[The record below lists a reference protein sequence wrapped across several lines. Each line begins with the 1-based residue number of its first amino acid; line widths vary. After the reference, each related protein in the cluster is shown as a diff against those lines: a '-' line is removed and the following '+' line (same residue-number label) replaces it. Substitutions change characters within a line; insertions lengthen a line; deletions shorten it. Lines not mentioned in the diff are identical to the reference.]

1 MRDDILEQLL
11 SPGRY
16 IDISRP
22 VRQCTVSDLPEQ
34 RRMPKRQ
41 VSQHR
46 YFALQHERKYCL
58 GRVAVGYRIVHLD
71 EVERVLAHHVQ
82 DLPVLADVG
91 SGYAEEANLPGFL
104 PLLHQGNQRRY
115 TIQIVN
121 LKQIDAWCLQ
131 TLERSLEAAGAG
143 YPGAIAGH
151 ELGCNEQLVARAEA
165 LKRLTDERFAVA
177 IGCGRV
183 DHRTTEFAHTLDL
196 RADLVAQFSAK
207 GVGAQPNRRKP
218 LSARGYGFGD
228 QRQR

>member
-1 MRDDILEQLL
+1 MRDDVLEEVL
-11 SPGRY
+11 SPGCY

-22 VRQCTVSDLPEQ
+22 DRQCTGSDLPEQ

-41 VSQHR
+41 VGQHR
-46 YFALQHERKYCL
+46 DFALQHQRKDRL

-91 SGYAEEANLPGFL
+91 SGYADVANLPGFL

-115 TIQIVN
+115 AIEIVN
-121 LKQIDAWCLQ
+121 LKQVDAWCLQ
-131 TLERSLEAAGAG
+131 ALERSLEAAGAG
-143 YPGAIAGH
+143 YTRAIARH

-165 LKRLTDERFAVA
+165 LKRLTDDRFAVA

-183 DHRTTEFAHTLDL
+183 DHRTTELAHALDL
-196 RADLVAQFSAK
+196 RADLVAQLSAK
-207 GVGAQPNRRKP
+207 GVGAQPNRRKL
-218 LSARGYGFGD
+218 LSGRGDGFGD
-228 QRQR
+228 QRQ